1 MESNDEIKISVLKGD
16 KLFNENTP
24 FAINISSPDRD
35 PDIITKK
42 CNTDLICV
50 IDSSSSMRGNK
61 IYQVKESL
69 KILIDLMD
77 KNDRLSLI
85 LFNSFATN
93 YFDLQYLTDN
103 NKKMLKDKIDLITT
117 YPGTNILSGLEIAVD
132 IIKKENLEKKNEER
146 VTSIILLSDGYDSY
160 NNEERLANSLKNMTK
175 GLNLLFTLHTFGY
188 GRKYDEKILTKLAS
202 LRDGSFYYVEN
213 YSNVTEYFAC
223 VLGGCI
229 SVISQRAELN
239 IKLLNNKC
247 KIVKIFGL
255 ENLFEQELKDDF
267 FKTTI
272 LQMISG
278 KEYTFVFEVNINENN
293 IKIGDELLDINFM
306 YKDINNN
313 NNVVF
318 KNIKYKYELKSID
331 YLKANEEYI
340 RSHVYSVLDE
350 IMKLKEKG
358 EKNKA
363 KELLN
368 EIKIWIK
375 KNYKG
380 NNKDLLIDVE
390 KSYDLFED
398 NNDIVNTSAKYLS
411 SQIRQNQFKKD
422 GNNKEFCN
430 SIQNNLMKSIS
441 NPIQFSSKFKIGSV
455 KIPRNTNSLAKSINF
470 GNHIKHNF
478 NFNEQNK

>member
-1 MESNDEIKISVLKGD
+1 MESSDEIQISVLKGD
-16 KLFNENTP
+16 KIFNENTP
-24 FAINISSPDRD
+24 FVINISSPD
-35 PDIITKK
+35 PDANTKK

-61 IYQVKESL
+61 IYQVKQSL

-77 KNDRLSLI
+77 KNDRLALI
-85 LFNSFATN
+85 LFNSKGTN
-93 YFDLQYLTDN
+93 YFNLQSSTEK
-103 NKKMLKDKIDLITT
+103 NKKILKDKIDLIEIH
-117 YPGTNILSGLEIAVD
+117 PGTNILSGLKLAID
-132 IIKKENLEKKNEER
+132 IIKEENFKNKNEER
-146 VTSIILLSDGYDSY
+146 VSSVILLSDGEDNYST
-160 NNEERLANSLKNMTK
+160 EEKLTNSLKNMTK

-188 GRKYDEKILTKLAS
+188 GKKHDEKILNKLAS

-213 YSNVTEYFAC
+213 YSNVSEYFAC

-239 IKLLNNKC
+239 IKLLNDKY
-247 KIVKIFGL
+247 KIVKFFGL
-255 ENLFEQELKDDF
+255 ENLFEYELKDDF

-278 KEYTFVFEVNINENN
+278 KEYTYVFEINLDEKN
-293 IKIGDELLDINFM
+293 IKIGDELLDINFN

-313 NNVVF
+313 NNVIF
-318 KNIKYKYELKSID
+318 KNIKYKYELQSLN
-331 YLKANEEYI
+331 YAKANEEYI

-350 IMKLKEKG
+350 IMKLRVKG
-358 EKNKA
+358 ERTKA

-368 EIKIWIK
+368 NIKFWIK
-375 KNYKG
+375 NNYKG
-380 NNKDLLIDVE
+380 NNKDLLLDVE

-398 NNDIVNTSAKYLS
+398 DDIVVNTSAKYIS

-422 GNNKEFCN
+422 GSNKEFCN

-441 NPIQFSSKFKIGSV
+441 NPIQFKSNFKLSSDG
-455 KIPRNTNSLAKSINF
+455 IPRNMNNLAKSINF
-470 GNHIKHNF
+470 GKHIKHNF
-478 NFNEQNK
+478 NEY

>member
-1 MESNDEIKISVLKGD
+1 MNSIEEIQISTLKGD

-24 FAINISSPDRD
+24 FIINISSAD
-35 PDIITKK
+35 PDPDANTKK
-42 CNTDLICV
+42 CSIDLICV

-77 KNDRLSLI
+77 KNDRLALI
-85 LFNSFATN
+85 LFNSYATN
-93 YFDLQYLTDN
+93 FFNLEYLTD
-103 NKKMLKDKIDLITT
+103 KKKELLKDEINLIKT
-117 YPGTNILSGLEIAVD
+117 YPGTNILSGLKLAVD
-132 IIKKENLEKKNEER
+132 IIKKEQLEKKNEER
-146 VTSIILLSDGYDSY
+146 VTSIILLSDGYDQY
-160 NNEERLANSLKNMTK
+160 NNENQLANSLKGMTK

-188 GRKYDEKILTKLAS
+188 GIKCDEQILTKLAS

-213 YSNVTEYFAC
+213 YSNISKDFAC

-239 IKLLNNKC
+239 IKLLNNNC

-255 ENLFEQELKDDF
+255 ENLFECEFKDDF

-278 KEYTFVFEVNINENN
+278 KEYTFVFEVNIDEEN
-293 IKIGDELLDINFM
+293 IKIGDELFDINFI

-313 NNVVF
+313 NNVIF
-318 KNIKYKYELKSID
+318 KNIKYKYELKSIN
-331 YLKANEEYI
+331 YIKANEEYI

-350 IMKLKEKG
+350 IMKLKVKG
-358 EKNKA
+358 EKKKA

-368 EIKIWIK
+368 EIKFWIK

-398 NNDIVNTSAKYLS
+398 NNEIVNTSAKYLS

-422 GNNKEFCN
+422 GINKEFCN

-441 NPIQFSSKFKIGSV
+441 NPIQFNSKFKLPIIN
-455 KIPRNTNSLAKSINF
+455 IPKNTNSLTKSIIF

-478 NFNEQNK
+478 KKYY

>member
-1 MESNDEIKISVLKGD
+1 MESNDKIQLSVIKGD

-24 FAINISSPDRD
+24 FVINISSPD
-35 PDIITKK
+35 PDANTKK

-69 KILIDLMD
+69 KILVDLMG
-77 KNDRLSLI
+77 KNDRLALI
-85 LFNSFATN
+85 LFNSKGTN
-93 YFDLQYLTDN
+93 YFNLQYLSEK
-103 NKKMLKDKIDLITT
+103 NKRILKDKIDLITT
-117 YPGTNILSGLEIAVD
+117 YPGTNILSGLKIAID
-132 IIKKENLEKKNEER
+132 ILKKENLENKNEER
-146 VTSIILLSDGYDSY
+146 VSSVILLSDGYDSY
-160 NNEERLANSLKNMTK
+160 STEEKLSNSLKNMTK

-188 GRKYDEKILTKLAS
+188 GKKYDEKILNKLAS

-213 YSNVTEYFAC
+213 YSNVSEYFAC

-239 IKLLNNKC
+239 IKLLNDKNKII
-247 KIVKIFGL
+247 KFYGL
-255 ENLFEQELKDDF
+255 ENLFEYELKDDF

-278 KEYTFVFEVNINENN
+278 KEYTYVFEINIDEKNINL
-293 IKIGDELLDINFM
+293 GDELLDINFI
-306 YKDINNN
+306 YKDINNS

-318 KNIKYKYELKSID
+318 KNIKYKYELQSIN
-331 YLKANEEYI
+331 LAKANEEYI

-350 IMKLKEKG
+350 IMKLKVKG
-358 EKNKA
+358 EKTKA

-368 EIKIWIK
+368 NIKFWIK
-375 KNYKG
+375 NNYKG
-380 NNKDLLIDVE
+380 NNKDLLLDVE

-398 NNDIVNTSAKYLS
+398 DDKLVNTSAKYIS

-422 GNNKEFCN
+422 GSNKAFCN
-430 SIQNNLMKSIS
+430 SIQNNLTDY
-441 NPIQFSSKFKIGSV
+441 
-455 KIPRNTNSLAKSINF
+455 NTN
-470 GNHIKHNF
+470 F
-478 NFNEQNK
+478 NSNEPPSTK

>member
-1 MESNDEIKISVLKGD
+1 MESSDEIQISVLKGD

-24 FAINISSPDRD
+24 FVINISSPD
-35 PDIITKK
+35 PDANTKK

-69 KILIDLMD
+69 KILVDLMD
-77 KNDRLSLI
+77 KNDRLALI
-85 LFNSFATN
+85 LFNSKGTN
-93 YFDLQYLTDN
+93 YFNLQYLTEK
-103 NKKMLKDKIDLITT
+103 NKKILKDKIDFIETH
-117 YPGTNILSGLEIAVD
+117 PGTNILSGLKLAVD
-132 IIKKENLEKKNEER
+132 IIKEENFKNKNEVR
-146 VTSIILLSDGYDSY
+146 VSSVILLSDGEDNYST
-160 NNEERLANSLKNMTK
+160 EEKLANSLKNMTK

-188 GRKYDEKILTKLAS
+188 GKKHDEKILNKLAS

-213 YSNVTEYFAC
+213 YSNVSEYFAC

-239 IKLLNNKC
+239 IKLLNDKY
-247 KIVKIFGL
+247 KIVKFFGL
-255 ENLFEQELKDDF
+255 ENLFEYELKDDY

-278 KEYTFVFEVNINENN
+278 KEYAYVFEINIDEKN
-293 IKIGDELLDINFM
+293 IKIGDELLDINFN

-313 NNVVF
+313 NNVIF
-318 KNIKYKYELKSID
+318 KNIKYKYELQSLN
-331 YLKANEEYI
+331 YAKANEEYI

-350 IMKLKEKG
+350 IMKLRVKG
-358 EKNKA
+358 ERNKA

-368 EIKIWIK
+368 NIKFWIK
-375 KNYKG
+375 NNYKG
-380 NNKDLLIDVE
+380 NNKDLLLDVE

-398 NNDIVNTSAKYLS
+398 DDIVVNTSAKYIS

-422 GNNKEFCN
+422 GSNKAFCN

-441 NPIQFSSKFKIGSV
+441 NPIQFKSNFKLSSDG
-455 KIPRNTNSLAKSINF
+455 IPRNMNNLAKSINF
-470 GNHIKHNF
+470 GKHIKHNF
-478 NFNEQNK
+478 NEY